1 MDTQNNRTERR
12 RRAIHGWIVLD
23 KPEGMTSTE
32 AVARVKRMTQ
42 AEKAGHAGTLDP
54 LASGLLP
61 IALGEAT
68 KTVSFAMEGKKTY
81 RFTVTWGEERTTC
94 DREGEVSALSDS
106 RPSPAQ
112 ITEILPRFTGTFPQV
127 PPAFSAI
134 KVAGERAYDR
144 ARAGEEVELAPRMVS
159 IDRLVL
165 LGHLGPDCAEFD
177 VSCGKG
183 TYIRALGR
191 DMGRELGV
199 YGYVSALRRTAVG
212 PFTEDQMIPLEVLE
226 EIRHKAPGDYAMEGV
241 LRPLETALDGIPALA
256 VRDAEAQRLK
266 QGQPV
271 LLRGSTAPIAQDWVL
286 VTWEGKPWCLA
297 TIEQGQLKPK
307 RVFNLS

>member
-1 MDTQNNRTERR
+1 MKKGAAVN
-12 RRAIHGWIVLD
+12 GWVALD
-23 KPEGMTSTE
+23 KPQGITSTQ
-32 AVARVKRMTQ
+32 AVARVKRLFY
-42 AEKAGHAGTLDP
+42 ADKAGHAGTLDP

-68 KTVSFAMEGKKTY
+68 KTVPFAMEGKKTY
-81 RFTVTWGEERTTC
+81 RFAVRWGEERTTC
-94 DREGEVSALSDS
+94 DLEGEVSARSEI
-106 RPSPAQ
+106 RPSVA
-112 ITEILPRFTGTFPQV
+112 EVLAILPRFIAEFLQV

-134 KVAGERAYDR
+134 KIGGERAYDK
-144 ARAGEEVELAPRMVS
+144 ARAGEMVDLAPRPVFIES
-159 IDRLVL
+159 LKL
-165 LGHLGPDCAEFD
+165 LAAPDADHAQFEAI
-177 VSCGKG
+177 CGKG
-183 TYIRALGR
+183 TYIRALAR
-191 DMGRELGV
+191 DMARALGTF
-199 YGYVSALRRTAVG
+199 GHIAALRRMAVG
-212 PFTEDQMIPLEVLE
+212 PFTEDQMIPLEKLE
-226 EIRHKAPGDYAMEGV
+226 EMRHKAPGVNAMEGV

-297 TIEQGQLKPK
+297 AIEQGQLKPK